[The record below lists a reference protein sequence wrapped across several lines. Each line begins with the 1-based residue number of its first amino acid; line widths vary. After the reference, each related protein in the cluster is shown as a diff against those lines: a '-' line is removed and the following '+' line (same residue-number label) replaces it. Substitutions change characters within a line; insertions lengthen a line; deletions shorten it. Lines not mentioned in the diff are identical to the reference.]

1 MIHSKRLKKH
11 KRTNDILNTL
21 TTFYEKKIFIFE
33 RENHFMQALNC
44 IIVDDDEMDRL
55 LVVSYAKRFSLLQ
68 IAGVFETAESALSFL
83 ENNPVDI
90 AFLDIEMPGKSGLE
104 LRKKAIEIP
113 VCVFI
118 SSHSE
123 SAAETFELQTLDFI
137 VKPFKFPRFEQ
148 TVKRIEEF
156 IEIRTKASLFE
167 STIGGDVVFVK
178 TGHEQ
183 TKVKLHEIVYL
194 EALKNYTIL
203 VTQTQRHCVLS
214 NLGELLQDENFQSF
228 VRVHRSFA
236 VQKHF
241 VDKIGNHEIELR
253 NKVLIPIGRSYKYN
267 VKTII

>member
-1 MIHSKRLKKH
+1 
-11 KRTNDILNTL
+11 
-21 TTFYEKKIFIFE
+21 
-33 RENHFMQALNC
+33 MQALNC